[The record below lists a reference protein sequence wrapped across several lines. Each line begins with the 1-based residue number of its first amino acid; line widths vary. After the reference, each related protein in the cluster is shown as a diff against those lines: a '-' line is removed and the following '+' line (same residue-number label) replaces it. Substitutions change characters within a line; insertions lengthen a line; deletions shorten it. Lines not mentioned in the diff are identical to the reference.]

1 MSTTAHH
8 PGSGGLV
15 CLTSSEPP
23 LGDGHGSPGEVS
35 ELASWLHGR
44 GWQVE
49 IVTGRRRPGRDVTAD
64 VPADLLRSWEQR
76 RWPQGLD
83 EASSVVAG
91 MAFRLRRFAPW
102 LVHAF
107 LAADAA
113 AAALADRP
121 YVVSYGGMIQPEVFT
136 GHPQLWQLFQLVSR
150 GARQIICPSVAAA
163 DHLEA
168 MYGLRA
174 EVVPPGV
181 DTARFADLRVPQQPG
196 LILAPGS
203 ADDPQARLPLLF
215 DAFAEVARQRP
226 DAELAVIG
234 PGRPDAV
241 RELLGRLPA
250 GVASRVRPVGPVD
263 RQRQAAWYARAA
275 VTCVPGVRQGFPQA
289 LVESLAA
296 GTPVVAANDGG
307 APEIVTPE
315 VGVLFTA
322 DDTGAC
328 ARRLLDTLDLSADA
342 ATAALCHRRAAEF
355 DWDAVGPR
363 LVELYQRVA

>member
-1 MSTTAHH
+1 MSSTQ
-8 PGSGGLV
+8 PSGPGGLI

-23 LGDGHGSPGEVS
+23 LGDGHGSPAEVS

-64 VPADLLRSWEQR
+64 VPSDLLASWEER

-83 EASSVVAG
+83 EASSIVAG
-91 MAFRLRRFAPW
+91 MAFRLRRFAPR

-136 GHPQLWQLFQLVSR
+136 GHPQLWQLFQLVSH
-150 GARQIICPSVAAA
+150 GARRIICPSAAA
-163 DHLEA
+163 AEHLEA
-168 MYGLRA
+168 MYGLPA

-181 DTARFADLRVPQQPG
+181 DTARFADLRVPRQPG
-196 LILAPGS
+196 LILAPS
-203 ADDPQARLPLLF
+203 SPDDPQARLALLI
-215 DAFAEVARQRP
+215 DAFAEAARQRP
-226 DAELAVIG
+226 DAELAVVG
-234 PGRPDAV
+234 PGRPDAI
-241 RELLGRLPA
+241 RDLLGRLPA
-250 GVASRVRPVGPVD
+250 AVASRVRPIGPVD
-263 RQRQAAWYARAA
+263 RQRQLTWYGRAA
-275 VTCVPGVRQGFPQA
+275 VTCVPAVRQGFSQA

-315 VGVLFTA
+315 VGFLFSA
-322 DDTGAC
+322 DDPEAC
-328 ARRLLDTLDLSADA
+328 ARRLVQALELSDDP
-342 ATAALCHRRAAEF
+342 ATQSRCQRRAADF

-363 LVELYQRVA
+363 LVELYQQVL